1 MSTEKMRVAMVGV
14 GGFGGYRRDRMRE
27 SGLFEIVAAYDLNQ
41 QALADAEQR
50 DGAKPVGSYAE
61 LLDTPGIEAMVIST
75 GGKFHAEQALQAM
88 DRGLHVFVEKPLCS
102 TMEET
107 LALLKKQQE
116 TGLVVGMGHN
126 DHSSDPGF
134 KRLKELIASGELG
147 NLATFEMVTAHS
159 GGLEIRPGD
168 WRGDPD
174 KNPGGMLFQ
183 CGVHM
188 IYWFEA
194 MFGRITE
201 VACMMRY
208 DVNPNTKTSDATT
221 VLLRAESGLLATL
234 TAYHVTAYRHTKSLF
249 GTNGNIY
256 INETPEEVFYQ
267 ARSTEG
273 KPEPVETVDL
283 STVHAGPMAGNTNVI
298 TWAKAIRGD
307 GTPTPSIY
315 DGASAVAVIF
325 AAEESS
331 RTGRIVA
338 VPDVRAR
345 VAAG

>member
-1 MSTEKMRVAMVGV
+1 MDQIRVGMVGV
-14 GGFGGYRRDRMRE
+14 SHFGKYRRDRMKE
-27 SGLFEIVAAYDLNQ
+27 TGLFKVVACYDYSAEAAAQ
-41 QALADAEQR
+41 CAAEESCDIAETYDALIAR
-50 DGAKPVGSYAE
+50 D
-61 LLDTPGIEAMVIST
+61 DIEAVVVST
-75 GGKFHAEQALQAM
+75 GADSHADYAIRAANAGKHI
-88 DRGLHVFVEKPLCS
+88 FVEKPLCTS
-102 TMEET
+102 TQELE
-107 LALLKKQQE
+107 ALLGAGEKN
-116 TGLVVGMGHN
+116 GVVMGMGHGAPDGAVNALIRDYLAN
-126 DHSSDPGF
+126 DKIGTLTAIEMTTCHGGGWC
-134 KRLKELIASGELG
+134 AS
-147 NLATFEMVTAHS
+147 
-159 GGLEIRPGD
+159 P
-168 WRGDPD
+168 WRFIPE